1 MFKTDV
7 DGDGDLMDASGK
19 DLGEFLENLQNFHTR
34 IAMFFPKLKPPR
46 FEVSDRTA
54 NSLKLHY
61 HTHRAGLAPFVVG
74 LLTGLGERFETEAKV
89 TQLSDRGDGAEH
101 DEFLVEW

>member
-34 IAMFFPKLKPPR
+34 IAMFFQTQAAAL
-46 FEVSDRTA
+46 EVSDRTA

-61 HTHRAGLAPFVVG
+61 HTHRAGWHLCRGFVD
-74 LLTGLGERFETEAKV
+74 RFGRAV
-89 TQLSDRGDGAEH
+89 
-101 DEFLVEW
+101 